1 MQRLAPNLPLMV
13 ARVGVELH
21 LHTTFMHLL
30 HDVASI
36 LDAWVLLATAQ
47 EEYVQLLV
55 ERLGAGQ
62 YARHLKI

>member
-36 LDAWVLLATAQ
+36 LELHRIASLYTSLIIFASPLNEHISAASVL
-47 EEYVQLLV
+47 
-55 ERLGAGQ
+55 RL
-62 YARHLKI
+62 